1 MGSGGEKGNKDIV
14 NRSLNGMTGKKA
26 RIIMFSF
33 LTLISVSGIFSSLFG
48 KNNKKAKEHFEQ
60 ARVFFDQ
67 KKYNEAIVEYKAA
80 IANNPRFDDAYVEC
94 ADAFLMTK
102 DLKNAKSF
110 LRSAIKINPENA
122 KAHNN
127 LGCCYHELGDY
138 EQAEIEYE
146 IAARLDPKYFP
157 NVGSTK
163 TDRPMKVV
171 TNFSKDK
178 TLLGDTYDNQGVE
191 LQKQKQYQEAII
203 LHKKAI
209 DCGTSYPQITY
220 NNLGK
225 AYDKIGDYKK
235 AISYYDEAL
244 KIEPDYA
251 LAIRNREL
259 AIRKLSGN

>member
-1 MGSGGEKGNKDIV
+1 
-14 NRSLNGMTGKKA
+14 
-26 RIIMFSF
+26 MFSF
-33 LTLISVSGIFSSLFG
+33 LTLISVSGIFNSLFG

-67 KKYNEAIVEYKAA
+67 KKYDEAIDEYKAA
-80 IANNPRFDDAYVEC
+80 IIDDSHFDDAYVEC
-94 ADAFLMTK
+94 ADAFLMKK
-102 DLKNAKSF
+102 DLENARSY
-110 LRSAIKINPENA
+110 LRTAVEINPKNA

-127 LGCCYHELGDY
+127 LGCCYQELGDY
-138 EQAEIEYE
+138 EQAESEY
-146 IAARLDPKYFP
+146 IKAAKLNPKYLP
-157 NVGSTK
+157 NIGSTK

-171 TNFSKDK
+171 TSFSKDK

-203 LHKKAI
+203 LHKKALEE
-209 DCGTSYPQITY
+209 GTTYPAITY
-220 NNLGK
+220 NNLGW
-225 AYDKIGDYKK
+225 AHDKIGDFEK

-259 AIRKLSGN
+259 TIKKLSGN